1 MPKIARDRQ
10 LLLELITEEIVLA
23 IGDGS
28 EGAQGIVFC
37 QTRRQV
43 EEMADGLRPWAASAS
58 NIAVGAHHSG
68 LSQSARRKVER
79 SWQRGDLPVLVAT
92 SGMGLGQDL
101 GGISFGPALPGQLS
115 GLGISHSKSVLY
127 GAFVWARRALN
138 IQKRLGQSSTA
149 MLHQRSAITGS
160 KSGALAG
167 RGSRHAAHFSSVGPG
182 PPGAFKWP

>member
-1 MPKIARDRQ
+1 MRPGHKQHTWLIERHPDRPNLQLRVVPKIAGDRQ
-10 LLLELITEEIVLA
+10 LLLELITEEIVIA

-43 EEMADGLRPWAASAS
+43 EEIADGLRLWAASAG

-101 GGISFGPALPGQLS
+101 GGISFGPA
-115 GLGISHSKSVLY
+115 
-127 GAFVWARRALN
+127 
-138 IQKRLGQSSTA
+138 
-149 MLHQRSAITGS
+149 
-160 KSGALAG
+160 
-167 RGSRHAAHFSSVGPG
+167 
-182 PPGAFKWP
+182 PPGAVKWPGYFPQ